1 VYPLFCFTAHTGARR
16 SELLRAQAG
25 DVDFAAGVATI
36 RERKRTRGQRTTRRV
51 ALTPFLRDVL
61 TEWLKVTDE

>member
-1 VYPLFCFTAHTGARR
+1 
-16 SELLRAQAG
+16 LLRAQAG